1 MIWFTDESKV
11 EPPMPPSEGRFN
23 VVIDND
29 AVSSLDLSPFQAAT
43 GMKNPLSGMQV
54 MEIENCF
61 NNCYI
66 YI

>member
-1 MIWFTDESKV
+1 
-11 EPPMPPSEGRFN
+11 MPPSEGRFN

-66 YI
+66 YKSSDS